1 MDLALNKENVTTLL
15 IDTDSK
21 TLAAGVIPENPDDGP
36 ECGKIDISY
45 KGKLS
50 QQNIL
55 DKAFS
60 IDENDLATPLEPTQ
74 VDSFPAFTCNGPI
87 NDEITSDS
95 ISDEDVIEEEND
107 LDDKTQTESAETLPL
122 SRSMERISSDDLSQ
136 FCAGPCTDITPE
148 NISEEHKQTEP
159 ILNLATSRLR
169 KKHSPTDL
177 ERHADVETLT
187 ETFEDITLIHRPI
200 LRKNLTKDD
209 DVASFCLYDS
219 KKHVSFPADDEMLVS
234 FRDANDFEI
243 CQITEEMSAEEIT
256 RLYQESCIKHKT
268 IELDTIRHQI
278 MEIKHNLNHSAVLK
292 LSSVNITAEVN
303 DTLEDLFRVTNFSSL
318 SLVDCKF
325 NAETMN
331 EFLNMLEYYDSVC
344 HLELEMN
351 FQDEDV
357 WKCFCSACSNISVLE
372 SLSLKKM
379 TINESYMRF
388 LLRAVKTN
396 NHITT
401 LKFDGCVLAKLPSFY
416 LVENL
421 MINRTIQE
429 LYLPSTGLYTKE
441 ADCLSRFLSINRFLK
456 VLDISNNFIGDRGLE
471 SLSKGL
477 CTQNQPD
484 VGISALSIYNNQL
497 TEKSG
502 PIIGNIIEKCRNLH
516 TFNVGYNNLT
526 DAVLKHINLSLPLT
540 KSLEGL
546 GLQCT
551 LLTCK
556 GVYELA
562 AAIPNNTTLRKINL
576 KGNKAIQVNG
586 VEKLCQ
592 ALTNSKIN
600 KIEIDENNRSCS
612 DPEAY
617 SQLVKKLSAICT
629 VNKSFINEE
638 QDVPDT
644 HIISRKMS
652 LNCEPRY
659 TVPESTSLFHVGSSR
674 LSPIPSPV
682 SSPSPKSRFHIVKV
696 SETGG
701 EGHATSASTSHSP
714 SPSSRS
720 KSRFQVTRVPQSP
733 DEDVSLGRFANVR
746 SSVSSN
752 DSMDSLTTLH
762 LDSDSE

>member
-1 MDLALNKENVTTLL
+1 MDLALKKENVTTLL

-21 TLAAGVIPENPDDGP
+21 TLAAGVIPEKPDDGP
-36 ECGKIDISY
+36 ECCKIDISY

-60 IDENDLATPLEPTQ
+60 IDENDLATPLEPIQ
-74 VDSFPAFTCNGPI
+74 VDSFPVFTCNGPI

-95 ISDEDVIEEEND
+95 ISDEDVIEDEND

-122 SRSMERISSDDLSQ
+122 SSLMKRVSSDDLSQ
-136 FCAGPCTDITPE
+136 FCAGPYSDITPE
-148 NISEEHKQTEP
+148 NISDEHKQTESV
-159 ILNLATSRLR
+159 LKLASSRLR
-169 KKHSPTDL
+169 KKHSPTIL
-177 ERHADVETLT
+177 ERHVDVETLT
-187 ETFEDITLIHRPI
+187 DTFDDISFIHRPI

-209 DVASFCLYDS
+209 DSSSFCLYDS
-219 KKHVSFPADDEMLVS
+219 KKHVSFPSDDEMLVS
-234 FRDANDFEI
+234 FRDTNDFDV
-243 CQITEEMSAEEIT
+243 CQTTEEMSAEEIS

-292 LSSVNITAEVN
+292 LSSVNITSEVN
-303 DTLEDLFRVTNFSSL
+303 DTLEDLFRVTNFNSL
-318 SLVDCKF
+318 TLVDCKF
-325 NAETMN
+325 SAETMN

-351 FQDEDV
+351 FEDEDL

-388 LLRAVKTN
+388 LLRAIKTN
-396 NHITT
+396 NHITI

-562 AAIPNNTTLRKINL
+562 EAIPNNTTLRKINL

-629 VNKSFINEE
+629 VNKSFISEE

-701 EGHATSASTSHSP
+701 EGHATSTSTSHSP